1 MGVRICVYRAL
12 LTTAVVAI
20 SACASNNGS
29 NGAPNNPTN
38 NDTADAGP
46 DTIVIQDFVYLP
58 ANLVAAPGTTLKVLN
73 RDLEA
78 HSVTS
83 ESKLGNFVLGAV
95 GSIEFDTGV
104 IAPGGSG
111 TFSVP
116 SNASVGTVIPYFCTV
131 HKSSMVEGRVTIR

>member
-1 MGVRICVYRAL
+1 MSVRICVYRAL
-12 LTTAVVAI
+12 LAPAVVAI

-29 NGAPNNPTN
+29 NGAPNNHTN
-38 NDTADAGP
+38 DDTADAGP
-46 DTIVIQDFVYLP
+46 NTIVIQDFVYLP
-58 ANLVAAPGTTLKVLN
+58 SNLVAAPGTTLKVLN

-83 ESKLGNFVLGAV
+83 ESKVGNFALGAV

-104 IAPGGSG
+104 IEPGGSG

-116 SNASVGTVIPYFCTV
+116 SEASVGTVIPYFCTV
-131 HKSSMVEGRVTIR
+131 HKSSMVEGRVTVR